1 MPETILLNSKQL
13 HKYLQ
18 NFFADR
24 KPHKVSEIRDTLK
37 REGKNVSHGQLAGLI
52 YRLAQSGELISIGNG
67 VYQLP
72 PDTASNMIAEA
83 APSYLTSRLP
93 QKPLENRLLE
103 CVSSSREALLSSLT
117 NIRVLDVD
125 NRTFELI
132 GEIKTIIESMR
143 SLETKYNK

>member
-93 QKPLENRLLE
+93 QKPLGK
-103 CVSSSREALLSSLT
+103 SS
-117 NIRVLDVD
+117 
-125 NRTFELI
+125 I
-132 GEIKTIIESMR
+132 GVCKQQPR
-143 SLETKYNK
+143 SPFIQPDQYPRFGCRQSNL